1 MIMKIDKQ
9 NGEVCFNEEYHK
21 YWNTKDNRKY
31 VSVTTLI
38 DKFTQPF
45 DKDFWSAYK
54 ALEKLIPADDWKIEK
69 KSLLNTHK
77 FDSEILS
84 IYNISELDFNKA
96 QQGVLDEWMKTNQES
111 CERGTKIHAELE
123 NSFYSA
129 GNNVSLKRFGIGG
142 KFICDKGRT
151 NLDLENGVYPEYLI
165 SVSSKDG
172 YLNLA
177 GQIDLLV
184 KNGNHITIMDWKGLP
199 LDTPIGT
206 PEGWTTMKDL
216 QEGDKVFD
224 KDGNIVTV
232 LHKSSIHYN
241 PCYKITFD
249 NSETIIADKD
259 HRWLISFKDKNNL
272 YTEKVMTTEELSH
285 YLDSIKDNI
294 NEYSIPKIQNAKPLN
309 LGEANL
315 PLDPYVLG
323 CWLGDGSK
331 QCGVITN
338 DNSNIWNEIIC
349 RGYQIGDN
357 IASENECKAHD
368 VLDIYPILESLN
380 LINNKH
386 IPNIYLRGSYKQ
398 RLDLLRG
405 LMDTDGYY
413 YSNGKEFAMATDQEW
428 QKEAMLMLLGSLGIK
443 PFITVIGYE
452 ECSGWYIHF
461 STNGLNPFLAK
472 NQDIEFSVNDKNSFR
487 NIVSVEAVGTVPTQC
502 IEVDSPTHT
511 YLAGHTMIVTHNTNK
526 EIKQHSGFDTKTRST
541 TKMKY
546 PLNKLEDCN
555 FYHYTLQ
562 LSTYAW
568 MLQQLHPEFVIDDL
582 ILVHFDHK
590 GKQTVYHLDYLKTE
604 VQKMLLWHKKQLK
617 HQDEESKYK
626 RIEY

>member
-1 MIMKIDKQ
+1 MKIDKQ

-45 DKDFWSAYK
+45 DEDFWSAYK
-54 ALEKLIPADDWKIEK
+54 ALEKLIPADNWKIERK
-69 KSLLNTHK
+69 PLLNTHK

-96 QQGVLDEWMKTNQES
+96 QQGVLDEWAKTNKES

-206 PEGWTTMKDL
+206 PEGWITMKDL

-272 YTEKVMTTEELSH
+272 YTEKVMTTKELSH

-309 LGEANL
+309 LEDANL

-323 CWLGDGSK
+323 CWLGDGSN

-338 DNSNIWNEIIC
+338 NNSDIWNEVIC

-357 IASENECKAHD
+357 IASENECEAHD
-368 VLDIYPILESLN
+368 ILNIYPILESLN

-386 IPNIYLRGSYKQ
+386 IPNIYLRGSYEQ

-413 YSNGKEFAMATDQEW
+413 YLNGKEFAMATDQEW

-443 PFITVIGYE
+443 PLVSVIGYE

-487 NIVSVEAVGTVPTQC
+487 NIVSVKAVGVIPTQC

>member
-1 MIMKIDKQ
+1 
-9 NGEVCFNEEYHK
+9 
-21 YWNTKDNRKY
+21 
-31 VSVTTLI
+31 
-38 DKFTQPF
+38 
-45 DKDFWSAYK
+45 
-54 ALEKLIPADDWKIEK
+54 
-69 KSLLNTHK
+69 
-77 FDSEILS
+77 
-84 IYNISELDFNKA
+84 
-96 QQGVLDEWMKTNQES
+96 
-111 CERGTKIHAELE
+111 
-123 NSFYSA
+123 
-129 GNNVSLKRFGIGG
+129 
-142 KFICDKGRT
+142 
-151 NLDLENGVYPEYLI
+151 
-165 SVSSKDG
+165 
-172 YLNLA
+172 
-177 GQIDLLV
+177 
-184 KNGNHITIMDWKGLP
+184 MDWKGLP

-249 NSETIIADKD
+249 NSETITADKD
-259 HRWLISFKDKNNL
+259 HRWLVSFKNKNNS
-272 YTEKVMTTEELSH
+272 YIEKVMTTEELSH
-285 YLDSIKDNI
+285 YLNSIKDNI

-309 LGEANL
+309 LEDANL

-323 CWLGDGSK
+323 CWLCDGSN

-338 DNSNIWNEIIC
+338 NNSDIWNEIIC

-357 IASENECKAHD
+357 IASENECEAHD
-368 VLDIYPILESLN
+368 VLDIYPILKSLN

-405 LMDTDGYY
+405 LMDTNGYY
-413 YSNGKEFAMATDQEW
+413 YSNGKEFVMATDQEW
-428 QKEAMLMLLGSLGIK
+428 QQEAMLMLLGSLGIK
-443 PFITVIGYE
+443 PLVSVIGYE

-461 STNGLNPFLAK
+461 STNELNPFLVK
-472 NQDIEFSVNDKNSFR
+472 NQNIEFSVNDKNSFR
-487 NIVSVEAVGTVPTQC
+487 NIVFVEAVGTVPTQC

-541 TKMKY
+541 AKMKY

>member
-1 MIMKIDKQ
+1 MKIDKQ

-21 YWNTKDNRKY
+21 YWNTKDDRKY

-38 DKFTQPF
+38 EKFGQPF

-96 QQGVLDEWMKTNQES
+96 QQGVLDEWMKTNIES

-206 PEGWTTMKDL
+206 PKGWTTMKDL

-232 LHKSSIHYN
+232 LHKSSIHHN

-249 NSETIIADKD
+249 NSETITADKD
-259 HRWLISFKDKNNL
+259 HRWLISFKDKNNS
-272 YTEKVMTTEELSH
+272 YIEKVMTTEELSH

-309 LGEANL
+309 LEDANL

-323 CWLGDGSK
+323 CWLGDGSN
-331 QCGVITN
+331 QCEVITN
-338 DNSNIWNEIIC
+338 NNSDIWNEIIC

-357 IASENECKAHD
+357 IASENECEAHN
-368 VLDIYPILESLN
+368 VLDIYPILKSLN

-405 LMDTDGYY
+405 LMDTNGYY
-413 YSNGKEFAMATDQEW
+413 YLNGKEFVMATDQEW
-428 QKEAMLMLLGSLGIK
+428 QQEAMLMLLGSLGIK
-443 PFITVIGYE
+443 PLVSVIGYE
-452 ECSGWYIHF
+452 GWYIHF
-461 STNGLNPFLAK
+461 STNGLNPFLVK
-472 NQDIEFSVNDKNSFR
+472 NQDIEFSINDKNSFR
-487 NIVSVEAVGTVPTQC
+487 NIVFVEAVGTVPTQC

>member
-1 MIMKIDKQ
+1 MKIDKQ
-9 NGEVCFNEEYHK
+9 NGEVCFNEECHK
-21 YWNTKDNRKY
+21 YWNTKDDRKY

-45 DKDFWSAYK
+45 DADFWSAYK
-54 ALEKLIPADDWKIEK
+54 ALEKLIPADAWKIERK
-69 KSLLNTHK
+69 PLLNTHK

-96 QQGVLDEWMKTNQES
+96 QQGVLDEWAKTNKES

-249 NSETIIADKD
+249 NSETITADKD
-259 HRWLISFKDKNNL
+259 HRWLVSFKNKNNS
-272 YTEKVMTTEELSH
+272 YIEKVMTTEELSR
-285 YLDSIKDNI
+285 YLNSIKDNI

-309 LGEANL
+309 LEEANL

-323 CWLGDGSK
+323 CWLGDGSN
-331 QCGVITN
+331 QCEVITN
-338 DNSNIWNEIIC
+338 NNSDIWNEIIC

-357 IASENECKAHD
+357 IASENECEAHD
-368 VLDIYPILESLN
+368 VLDIYPILKSLN

-405 LMDTDGYY
+405 LMDTNGYY
-413 YSNGKEFAMATDQEW
+413 YSNGKEFAMVTDQKW
-428 QKEAMLMLLGSLGIK
+428 QLEAMLMLLGSLGIK
-443 PFITVIGYE
+443 PLVSVIDYG
-452 ECSGWYIHF
+452 ECSDWYIHF
-461 STNGLNPFLAK
+461 STNGLNPFLIK
-472 NQDIEFSVNDKNSFR
+472 NQDIEFSINDKNSFR
-487 NIVSVEAVGTVPTQC
+487 NIVYVEAVGTVPTQC

-526 EIKQHSGFDTKTRST
+526 EIKQHSGFDSKTRST
-541 TKMKY
+541 AKMKY

>member
-1 MIMKIDKQ
+1 MKIDKQ
-9 NGEVCFNEEYHK
+9 NGEVCFNEECHK
-21 YWNTKDNRKY
+21 YWNTKDDRKY

-54 ALEKLIPADDWKIEK
+54 ALEKLIPADNWKIEK

-96 QQGVLDEWMKTNQES
+96 QQGVLDEWVKTNIES

-259 HRWLISFKDKNNL
+259 HRWLVSFKTENNL

-285 YLDSIKDNI
+285 YLNSIKDNI

-309 LGEANL
+309 LKDANL

-323 CWLGDGSK
+323 CWLGDGSN
-331 QCGVITN
+331 QCEVITN
-338 DNSNIWNEIIC
+338 NNSDIWNEIIC

-357 IASENECKAHD
+357 VASENECEAHD
-368 VLDIYPILESLN
+368 VLDIYPILKSLN

-413 YSNGKEFAMATDQEW
+413 YSNGKEFVIATDQEW
-428 QKEAMLMLLGSLGIK
+428 QHEAMLMLLGSLGIK
-443 PFITVIGYE
+443 PLVSVIGYE
-452 ECSGWYIHF
+452 NPGWYIHF
-461 STNGLNPFLAK
+461 STNELNPFLVK
-472 NQDIEFSVNDKNSFR
+472 NQNIEFSVNDKNSFR

-526 EIKQHSGFDTKTRST
+526 EIKQHSGFDSKTRST
-541 TKMKY
+541 AKMKY